1 MRENGT
7 RYWHRTNSILRLYYA
22 LIQRRDDDLPFIE
35 ESLWLTREI
44 RRNGPDFRTGYARN
58 SGIQRMLTFRN
69 ERREYALGYT
79 HRPRVGIRWTPSW
92 VSMSPISDRKGP
104 PPNIWGT
111 SRQCVNILWRLLAGI
126 LTIQSNCFNC
136 STSDRSVAQL
146 FTEAINEAVREY
158 YISRLTSTNAGGHK
172 IRDTDVATE
181 HFKTASG
188 DAEIGGLLGRKT
200 DNVMPR
206 MAYMPEIWAR
216 RTFKKRLA
224 LTHRMGYWS

>member
-1 MRENGT
+1 M
-7 RYWHRTNSILRLYYA
+7 
-22 LIQRRDDDLPFIE
+22 
-35 ESLWLTREI
+35 
-44 RRNGPDFRTGYARN
+44 
-58 SGIQRMLTFRN
+58 
-69 ERREYALGYT
+69 
-79 HRPRVGIRWTPSW
+79 
-92 VSMSPISDRKGP
+92 
-104 PPNIWGT
+104 
-111 SRQCVNILWRLLAGI
+111 AGI

-224 LTHRMGYWS
+224 LTHRMGY